1 MQIKEDHKARKLHRE
16 RLQKRRMWEVLNFKR
31 EFIIIHCYLSASQSD
46 IRLDEKGYIEVRM
59 KCGNWWA
66 FEAKMR
72 EFNRSDLQ
80 LIWAVF
86 DCDRVESNQ

>member
-1 MQIKEDHKARKLHRE
+1 M
-16 RLQKRRMWEVLNFKR
+16 LQKRRMWEVLEVKR
-31 EFIIIHCYLSASQSD
+31 QFTIIHCYLSASLND
-46 IRLDEKGYIEVRM
+46 VRLDTDGQIEVKM

-86 DCDRVESNQ
+86 DCDRV